1 MPRNFVKQ
9 HEFRQTP
16 VHRISA
22 VASGLLTKSPVEFP
36 RLYKIYVRQ
45 YEQRENEMPI
55 ARVSLNPLRWI
66 NVRVESESRHRH
78 AYKDASRRTNRLWH
92 SRQSTLSTVV
102 ATDAAAKHSLFQ
114 HRRFFLSNYDVL
126 YDGKATIPAFSPVSA
141 QRRWS
146 DDSHRSPLPSLFSSS
161 PNYAVLCGESSPPRY
176 YPLLTK
182 FHESITDIVL
192 RNFYQ
197 RVMLP
202 TNLFAT
208 HGWLRPDWLDSLL
221 FGNWKKNHAKIDFK
235 TCDMAF
241 SVPISYT

>member
-1 MPRNFVKQ
+1 
-9 HEFRQTP
+9 
-16 VHRISA
+16 
-22 VASGLLTKSPVEFP
+22 
-36 RLYKIYVRQ
+36 
-45 YEQRENEMPI
+45 MPI

-66 NVRVESESRHRH
+66 NVRVESEPRHRH
-78 AYKDASRRTNRLWH
+78 AYKDASRRTNRPWH
-92 SRQSTLSTVV
+92 GRQSTLSTVV

-161 PNYAVLCGESSPPRY
+161 PNYAVLCDESSSPR

-182 FHESITDIVL
+182 FHESMTGIVL

-197 RVMLP
+197 RVMLS
-202 TNLFAT
+202 TNLFAIKKMIKT
-208 HGWLRPDWLDSLL
+208 WLAWLL
-221 FGNWKKNHAKIDFK
+221 FGNWKKNRAKINLSK
-235 TCDMAF
+235 HVT
-241 SVPISYT
+241 